1 VRRNHSKKSIPHI
14 LKSIHA
20 ETPASRWR
28 GLFFYSASRISTAR
42 WKDETWLVGFVG
54 VHDDLSRLTSTGK
67 ATALSNKLAG
77 PVVIGKIFGKCG
89 AIDADEEV
97 FSDFIV
103 QVGGI
108 HAAICSNRPDLL
120 PSRDLLAFANH
131 DLIQVGIHRVHHF
144 ELTTLDER
152 MPHNHHIPP
161 PHAGIHC
168 EGHIA
173 IAYAINWRTEVA
185 IAACHAIPILARMV
199 GQEPSGHVIPL
210 GVGLADRHVKTIR
223 HPHCGTVTPGDSHK
237 ASHEEHKKNPKQ
249 PASHEGKILHPPTS
263 EPQATRAAG
272 IFLKIHLKVAG
283 TQKIENIAPMSKSF
297 PPRLRPAGHST
308 ASYAIVASK
317 FNQEFVQALVDNAHA
332 ELSSLEPGANIVL
345 VWTPGSFEI
354 PLFVQATAELNR
366 FQAVIALG
374 VILEGETEHARLIAE
389 AVTRSLM
396 DLSLKH
402 KLPVIHEVLLVKDE
416 AQARARCIGTEHNR
430 GVEAAR
436 AAVSA
441 ARKLPEIV

>member
-1 VRRNHSKKSIPHI
+1 V
-14 LKSIHA
+14 
-20 ETPASRWR
+20 E
-28 GLFFYSASRISTAR
+28 
-42 WKDETWLVGFVG
+42 
-54 VHDDLSRLTSTGK
+54 
-67 ATALSNKLAG
+67 
-77 PVVIGKIFGKCG
+77 
-89 AIDADEEV
+89 
-97 FSDFIV
+97 
-103 QVGGI
+103 
-108 HAAICSNRPDLL
+108 
-120 PSRDLLAFANH
+120 
-131 DLIQVGIHRVHHF
+131 
-144 ELTTLDER
+144 
-152 MPHNHHIPP
+152 
-161 PHAGIHC
+161 
-168 EGHIA
+168 
-173 IAYAINWRTEVA
+173 
-185 IAACHAIPILARMV
+185 

-416 AQARARCIGTEHNR
+416 AQARARCMGTEHNR

>member
-1 VRRNHSKKSIPHI
+1 MS
-14 LKSIHA
+14 
-20 ETPASRWR
+20 
-28 GLFFYSASRISTAR
+28 
-42 WKDETWLVGFVG
+42 D
-54 VHDDLSRLTSTGK
+54 
-67 ATALSNKLAG
+67 KLARAI
-77 PVVIGKIFGKCG
+77 VVGEVFGECR

-97 FSDFIV
+97 FTNFIV

-108 HAAICSNRPDLL
+108 HATVRPDRSDLL
-120 PSRDLLAFANH
+120 PPRDLLTFANH
-131 DLIQVGIHRVHHF
+131 DLVEVGIHRVHGL
-144 ELTTLDER
+144 ELPALDEG
-152 MPHNHHIPP
+152 MPHNDHIPP
-161 PHAGIHC
+161 PHAGVHG

-173 IAYAINWRTEVA
+173 ISDAINRSTQIA
-185 IAACHAIPILARMV
+185 IAASHAIPVLPRVV

-237 ASHEEHKKNPKQ
+237 ASHEKHKKNPKQ

-283 TQKIENIAPMSKSF
+283 TQKIENIARMSKAF
-297 PPRLRPAGHST
+297 PPRLRTAGHST
-308 ASYAIVASK
+308 ASYAIVASR

-416 AQARARCIGTEHNR
+416 AQARARCMGTENNR